1 MLKSG
6 QGKKDDRMLLEKV
19 NAVLLQLHGRLCW
32 LWWFCLLAVGRAD
45 SVSTLSTPRF
55 NHEKKP
61 NEVCWYFPLENQIKQ
76 LLKNKNY
83 QYQLKHEGRR
93 TQHHD
98 YMSDVYGSAT
108 ESRELFCSSVW
119 THAFPWSSRK
129 HQVRTSILNHDLN
142 SNFQR
147 SNLCYARTWWNLG
160 YISYVICLHGW
171 DIARKICSCK
181 RSSRLN
187 LKIKRRES
195 ITTLQLVL
203 RWIDYIAKVS
213 MAYVLC
219 CTELAWTVR
228 ERIR

>member
-6 QGKKDDRMLLEKV
+6 QGKKDDRMLLEKA
-19 NAVLLQLHGRLCW
+19 NAVLLQLHGC
-32 LWWFCLLAVGRAD
+32 VGCDDFVFLPSDVRIRCPRCRH
-45 SVSTLSTPRF
+45 PRF

-119 THAFPWSSRK
+119 THSPGRPE
-129 HQVRTSILNHDLN
+129 N
-142 SNFQR
+142 
-147 SNLCYARTWWNLG
+147 
-160 YISYVICLHGW
+160 
-171 DIARKICSCK
+171 
-181 RSSRLN
+181 
-187 LKIKRRES
+187 
-195 ITTLQLVL
+195 
-203 RWIDYIAKVS
+203 
-213 MAYVLC
+213 
-219 CTELAWTVR
+219 
-228 ERIR
+228 IRFVPPF